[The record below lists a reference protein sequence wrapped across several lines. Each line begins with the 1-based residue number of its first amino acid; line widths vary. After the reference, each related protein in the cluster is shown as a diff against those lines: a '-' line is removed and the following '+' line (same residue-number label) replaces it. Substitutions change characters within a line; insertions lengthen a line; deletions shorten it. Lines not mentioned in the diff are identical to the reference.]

1 MMLRGHLPKTIQHR
15 VTNAGQA
22 GMAIPSGYP
31 SRVVRI
37 YLKPMDVVRIGEDR
51 QTIQQWA
58 DVVVEKAW

>member
-1 MMLRGHLPKTIQHR
+1 MMLRGHLPKTIQRR
-15 VTNAGQA
+15 VTNAEETE
-22 GMAIPSGYP
+22 MTISSGYP

-37 YLKPMDVVRIGEDR
+37 YLKSMDGVRIGEDR